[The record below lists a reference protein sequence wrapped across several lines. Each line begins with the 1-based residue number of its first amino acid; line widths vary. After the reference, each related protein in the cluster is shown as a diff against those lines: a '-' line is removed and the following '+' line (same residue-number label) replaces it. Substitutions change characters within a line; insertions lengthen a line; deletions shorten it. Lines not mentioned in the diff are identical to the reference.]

1 MKRRQFITLLGGAA
15 AAWPLVA
22 RAQQPATPVR
32 AVNRRSFI
40 TLLGGA
46 TAAWPFAAR
55 AQQRGT
61 PVVGFLHV
69 ESSDGLV
76 HIVEAFRRGLADS
89 DFVEGR
95 NVAVEYRWAEGQLN
109 RLPELVSDLLQ
120 KQVAVIVGAA
130 RAVQTVKEVT
140 STVPVVFVAAQDPI
154 KFGLVESFNRPGG
167 NLTGVYIVTSGLE
180 AKRLGLLRDVVP
192 AATTV
197 AVLIDPNFTTA
208 EAQLRDVQIAAVR
221 LGMQL
226 VVVSVTSEGD
236 FEKAFSTFVHQRAAG
251 LLVSASPFLNSKR
264 DQIAAL
270 ASRYKLPSISEWR
283 EFPSAGGL
291 MSYGNSLTDAWSKV
305 GLYAGRILKGAK
317 PIDLPVLQPTK
328 FELVINL
335 KTAKELGL
343 TISANF
349 LTLADEVIE

>member
-1 MKRRQFITLLGGAA
+1 MIRRRDFITLLGGAA
-15 AAWPLVA
+15 
-22 RAQQPATPVR
+22 
-32 AVNRRSFI
+32 
-40 TLLGGA
+40 
-46 TAAWPFAAR
+46 AAWPFAAR

-61 PVVGFLHV
+61 PVVGFLHA

-76 HIVEAFRRGLADS
+76 HIVEAFHRGLADS

-95 NVAVEYRWAEGQLN
+95 NVAVEYRWAEGQLS
-109 RLPELVSDLLQ
+109 RLPELAADLLQ
-120 KQVAVIVGAA
+120 KQVAVIVGSA

-140 STVPVVFVAAQDPI
+140 STVPAVFVAAQDPI

-221 LGMQL
+221 LGVQL
-226 VVVSVTSEGD
+226 IVVSVTSEGD
-236 FEKAFSTFVHQRAAG
+236 FEKAFSTFVQQRAAG
-251 LLVSASPFLNSKR
+251 LLVCASPFLNRKR

-270 ASRYKLPSISEWR
+270 ASRYKLPSVSEWR
-283 EFPSAGGL
+283 EFPAAGGL

-343 TISANF
+343 TISDNF
-349 LTLADEVIE
+349 LTLADEVLE